1 MWFHH
6 SKRND
11 AIAFCVKNTKEIFNM
26 YILGSPEIL
35 VECKYVFKF
44 ALALLESDVNG
55 VFSTLIIENICGKLD
70 SIGLFT
76 FGDDVTSA
84 CREASAPTSAAGK

>member
-11 AIAFCVKNTKEIFNM
+11 AMAFYVKNTKEIFNM

-55 VFSTLIIENICGKLD
+55 VFSALIIENIRGKLVC
-70 SIGLFT
+70 LHL
-76 FGDDVTSA
+76 GDDVTSA
-84 CREASAPTSAAGK
+84 GEEADASTSAAGK